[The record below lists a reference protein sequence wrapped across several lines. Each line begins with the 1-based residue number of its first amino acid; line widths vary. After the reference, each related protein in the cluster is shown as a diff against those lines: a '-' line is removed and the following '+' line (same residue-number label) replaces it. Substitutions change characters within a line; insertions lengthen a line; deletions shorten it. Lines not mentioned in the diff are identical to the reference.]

1 MPHHSNHPYIKRAVR
16 TATVGVLAA
25 AVIGGGVS
33 WGLSA
38 SNTDAAPANLG
49 QHGGAARLDGD
60 QSDTIKA
67 LINPAKAKNV
77 ILLIGDGM
85 GDSEITSARDY
96 EYGAA
101 GRLPGIDALPLTGQ
115 YTTYSLKKGTTQPD
129 YVPDSAATG
138 TAWSTGTKS
147 YDNAVSVD
155 TYGVPQTSL
164 LELAKANGLKTGVV
178 TTSEIQDATP
188 AVQLAHISQR
198 SCYGP
203 VKTSTTCASEA
214 LENGG
219 PGSITEQM
227 LNTRP
232 DVTLGG
238 GAATFNEVAKAGQYK
253 NQTLLAQ
260 AQTRGYQL
268 VNDKDGLAA
277 VTKADQDAPL
287 LGLFHAGNMDV
298 RWKEIPATNG
308 GADLPA
314 ARCQVNPTR
323 NLGQPTLGA
332 MTEKAISLLDNDK
345 GFFLQVEGA
354 SIDKK
359 DHSADAC
366 GQIGETIDLDEA
378 VQEALK
384 FAEEQGNTSVFVTAD
399 HAHTSQIVDG
409 NTPGLSVNLLTNEG
423 SELKISYGTA
433 PIGGSQQHTGSQLR
447 VAGYGPRAANVIG
460 LTDQTDLF
468 FTMRDAL
475 GLKTV
480 ANPVVAPQIVTGP
493 QHTSVA
499 EGGSATF
506 GVTTDESVATYQW
519 QLKQAGAANFTD
531 LTGETS
537 DILTLAGL
545 TATDNGSEVRVVVTN
560 KVGKTT
566 SAAARVTV
574 TLENDGRLAA
584 SSVPAVVGATRVGST
599 LTGSAG
605 VWNRSDVAFTY
616 SWLRNGKA
624 ISGAVK
630 STYKITAADAGATL
644 SLRVQAT
651 KAGFKTGT
659 ALSLST
665 AKVAKVTPKITAAVA
680 KKALAV
686 TVSYSGLTSVTGTVS
701 VFDGKTVVKTGVH
714 LVKGKATVSLA
725 SLKKGKHNLRVAFFG
740 NEQLN
745 SGSKNLT
752 VRIK

>member
-1 MPHHSNHPYIKRAVR
+1 MPLHSNHPFLSRVAR
-16 TATVGVLAA
+16 TATVGVIAA

-33 WGLSA
+33 WGIAASA
-38 SNTDAAPANLG
+38 NDAAPTDLG
-49 QHGGAARLDGD
+49 QHGGAARLHGD
-60 QSDTIKA
+60 QTATITS

-96 EYGAA
+96 AYGAA

-115 YTTYSLKKGTTQPD
+115 YTTYSLVKGTTQPD
-129 YVPDSAATG
+129 YVPDSAGTG
-138 TAWSTGTKS
+138 SAWSTGTKT
-147 YDNAVSVD
+147 YDNAISVD
-155 TYGVPQTSL
+155 TYGKPQVSL

-203 VKTSTTCASEA
+203 VKTSSTCAAEA

-219 PGSITEQM
+219 LGSITEQM

-238 GAATFNEVAKAGQYK
+238 GAATFSEVAKAGQYK
-253 NQTLLAQ
+253 DQTLLAQ
-260 AQTRGYQL
+260 AQTRGYQI
-268 VNDKDGLAA
+268 VNNKEGLAA
-277 VTKADQDAPL
+277 ITQANQDAPV

-308 GADLPA
+308 GANLPA
-314 ARCQVNPTR
+314 ARCQDNPAR
-323 NLGQPTLGA
+323 NAGQPTLGA

-378 VQEALK
+378 VQEALE
-384 FAEEQGNTSVFVTAD
+384 FAKAQGNTSVFVTAD

-447 VAGYGPRAANVIG
+447 LAGYGPRAANVVG

-475 GLKTV
+475 GLKSV
-480 ANPVVAPQIVTGP
+480 ANPTVAPLIITAP
-493 QHTSVA
+493 QNVSVA
-499 EGGSATF
+499 EGGKATF
-506 GVTTDESVATYQW
+506 DVTTDESIATYQW
-519 QLKQAGAANFTD
+519 QLKKAGAAGFTN
-531 LTGETS
+531 LVGETS
-537 DILTLAGL
+537 DVLTLAGV
-545 TATDNGSEVRVVVTN
+545 TAVDSGSQVRVVVTN
-560 KVGKTT
+560 KVGSSP
-566 SAAARVTV
+566 SAAATVKV

-584 SSVPAVVGATRVGST
+584 SSVPVIAGATRVGATLSVST
-599 LTGSAG
+599 G
-605 VWNRSDVAFTY
+605 VWNKTGVTYSY

-630 STYKITAADAGATL
+630 NKYKVTAADAGTSL
-644 SLRVQAT
+644 SVRVQAT
-651 KAGFKTGT
+651 KPGFKAGT

-665 AKVAKVTPKITAAVA
+665 ATVAKVSPKITG
-680 KKALAV
+680 KASRTSLAV
-686 TVSYSGLTSVTGTVS
+686 TVSYPGLSTIAGSVS
-701 VFDGKTVVKTGVH
+701 VFNGKTVVKTGVH
-714 LVKGKATVSLA
+714 LVKGKATVSLS
-725 SLKKGKHNLRVAFFG
+725 SLKKGTHSLRVSFFG
-740 NEQLN
+740 NSQLN
-745 SGSKNLT
+745 SGSATVT